1 VILGV
6 SIRTIHKHVER
17 ILSKLSV
24 ENRTAAAAIAFAV
37 LNQLDPLHVEATH
50 VEATAK
56 KEEFSQRHAP

>member
-1 VILGV
+1 MILGA

-17 ILSKLSV
+17 ILNKLSV

-37 LNQLDPLHVEATH
+37 LNQLDLLH

-56 KEEFSQRHAP
+56 KEKFSQRHAP